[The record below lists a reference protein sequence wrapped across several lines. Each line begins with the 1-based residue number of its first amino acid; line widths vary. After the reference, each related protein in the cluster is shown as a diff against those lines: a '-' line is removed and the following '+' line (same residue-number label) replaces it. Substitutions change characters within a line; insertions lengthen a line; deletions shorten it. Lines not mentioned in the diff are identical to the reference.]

1 MKIQIIYIIKFLIYG
16 EFKMRIETERLIIRN
31 FQLKDE
37 ADLGEYMLQRINAEF
52 ERYEDFTIAKL
63 SEEIKFRS
71 GSNEFYAIELKVIGK
86 VIGNVYMGQRD
97 FKARELGYVLNENYQ
112 NQGYGSEAAKATV
125 EYLLQNGTRRIFA
138 ECNPMNIPSWK
149 LMEKIGLKREA
160 YFRKNV
166 SFRKDRNGK
175 PIYWDTYVY
184 ATLAED
190 YH

>member
-1 MKIQIIYIIKFLIYG
+1 MY
-16 EFKMRIETERLIIRN
+16 
-31 FQLKDE
+31 
-37 ADLGEYMLQRINAEF
+37 
-52 ERYEDFTIAKL
+52 
-63 SEEIKFRS
+63 
-71 GSNEFYAIELKVIGK
+71 ELK
-86 VIGNVYMGQRD
+86 Y
-97 FKARELGYVLNENYQ
+97 
-112 NQGYGSEAAKATV
+112 TV
-125 EYLLQNGTRRIFA
+125 EYFLQNGTRRIFA
-138 ECNPMNIPSWK
+138 ECNPMNIPSWM